1 MNDRYYIDELAQR
14 YPELASLKVK
24 IKEATD
30 MIVECYKKGGKILL
44 CGNGGSAADAEH
56 ISGELLKGFV
66 LKRTPEGEELE
77 RLGAVLGDDAKKL
90 QRGIPAIPLTS
101 LTSVLSA
108 FANDVDPVLV
118 YAQLTYALGKAGD
131 VLICLSTS
139 GNSKNVV
146 EAARTASALGISTV
160 ALTGEAESK
169 LSEICDVTI
178 NAPELETF
186 KVQECHLPIYHAI
199 CAEAE
204 RILFN
209 K

>member
-1 MNDRYYIDELAQR
+1 MNDRCYIDELAER
-14 YPELASLKVK
+14 YPELASLKSN

-30 MIVECYKKGGKILL
+30 IIVECYNRGGKVLI

-66 LKRTPEGEELE
+66 LKRTPDGEELK
-77 RLGAVLGDDAKKL
+77 RLEDVLGDDAKKL

-118 YAQLTYALGKAGD
+118 YAQLVYALGKASD
-131 VLICLSTS
+131 VLVCLSTS

-146 EAARTASALGISTV
+146 EAARTAAALGISTV
-160 ALTGEAESK
+160 ALTGESESK

-178 NAPELETF
+178 NAPEHETF
-186 KVQECHLPIYHAI
+186 KVQEYHLPIYHAI
-199 CAEAE
+199 CAEVE
-204 RILFN
+204 RILFD

>member
-44 CGNGGSAADAEH
+44 CGNGGSAADVEH

-90 QRGIPAIPLTS
+90 QRGIPAISLTS